1 MYYFGYV
8 ISSGLGTS
16 EEVELSKKMMRI
28 LGNFGRTGVASTDDL
43 SSEWLNFNPGKRS
56 LIDSNPA

>member
-8 ISSGLGTS
+8 ISSGLGTP
-16 EEVELSKKMMRI
+16 EEIELSKKMMRI

-43 SSEWLNFNPGKRS
+43 SSDWLNFNPGK
-56 LIDSNPA
+56 